1 MKSPVRVA
9 ILIIASFLGYRI
21 LSFRLVKVYLWKK
34 ALSLAYR
41 YFRRKLR

>member
-9 ILIIASFLGYRI
+9 ILIIASFVGYRI

-34 ALSLAYR
+34 VLSLAYR
-41 YFRRKLR
+41 YIRRKLK